1 MDGLGLIKDKTMSRF
16 PTYFISH
23 GGGPWPWVPEWRARF
38 RNLEKSLISIAR
50 EQEQTPGA
58 VLVISGHWEEA
69 GFNVLASDHPSML
82 YDYFGF
88 PDETYK
94 LIYPAP
100 GSSEFAHKT
109 TQLLHAAG
117 CPSQLD
123 DQRGFDHGAFVPLFV
138 MYPRANVPV
147 YQMSLQRGY
156 NPQAHISAGR
166 AIAPLRDDGVLI
178 IGSGLSYHNLSL
190 FGPGAREPSEAFDH
204 WLRKA
209 LFEESKARI
218 KSVMEWEKA
227 PFARLC
233 HPQEDHLAPL
243 FVALGAAENEPAHC
257 IYQDEYLF
265 GGVTAS
271 SYRFG

>member
-1 MDGLGLIKDKTMSRF
+1 MNRF

-23 GGGPWPWVPEWRARF
+23 GGGPWPWISDWRNRF
-38 RNLEKSLISIAR
+38 QNLEKSLISIAA
-50 EQEQTPGA
+50 EQKETPKA

-69 GFNVLASDHPSML
+69 SFNLLASDHPSML
-82 YDYFGF
+82 YDYYGF
-88 PDETYK
+88 PDETYEI
-94 LIYPAP
+94 IYPAP
-100 GSSEFAHKT
+100 GASQFAHKT
-109 TQLLHAAG
+109 HELLHAAN

-123 DQRGFDHGAFVPLFV
+123 AQRGFDHGAFVPLYV
-138 MYPRANVPV
+138 MYPAANVPV

-156 NPQAHISAGR
+156 NPQAHILAGR
-166 AIAPLRDDGVLI
+166 AIAALRDAGVLI

-190 FGPGAREPSEAFDH
+190 FNAAAREPSQAFDY
-204 WLRKA
+204 WLNET
-209 LFEESKARI
+209 LFAEPNARL
-218 KSVMEWEKA
+218 KRVLEWEKA

-257 IYQDEYLF
+257 VYHDEYLF